1 MPHNWLNAPRL
12 FNRLIHPNVSFS
24 KRELAVWG
32 TASSQSVPAPT
43 LGLFCR
49 TDVAADRALSRDE
62 WVSKRGAGRK
72 TSPVIAIRLLAI
84 GIYQKLRAKTMAS
97 TARADTMAPLGEGF
111 GPRPIRRVASKKT
124 QAISLTRVRNPP
136 HGRVEKGPGPGR
148 PARRP
153 RYFFRG
159 GADGGAAGGTSSP
172 RPPKMSCF
180 QRSKRESAI
189 LTRCV
194 FSGPISCAA
203 ITLPSGLATPS
214 PLA

>member
-24 KRELAVWG
+24 KRDLAVWG
-32 TASSQSVPAPT
+32 TASSQNVPAPT

-124 QAISLTRVRNPP
+124 QAISLTRVRNPLTVGSRKDP
-136 HGRVEKGPGPGR
+136 DLAGRRAGRV
-148 PARRP
+148 
-153 RYFFRG
+153 
-159 GADGGAAGGTSSP
+159 TSSAVARTVAP
-172 RPPKMSCF
+172 LEAHRRRVLRRCPASSVRRGN
-180 QRSKRESAI
+180 QRS
-189 LTRCV
+189 
-194 FSGPISCAA
+194 
-203 ITLPSGLATPS
+203 
-214 PLA
+214 